1 MFVFPT
7 FMLIKREKSHNILR
21 DFEDL
26 EISVGDVGSIV
37 EGAAPHKFS

>member
-1 MFVFPT
+1 
-7 FMLIKREKSHNILR
+7 MLIKKEKSHNILR

-26 EISVGDVGSIV
+26 EISVGGVGSIV